1 LDFSKL
7 GVVLNLT
14 LVFPLKEKSSQKIAL
29 NVALVVVLVYLVYLT
44 GSLPVKNWKI
54 TEINLYLFS
63 DDLFLKYAIIIE
75 QNSLDVSLD
84 SEKGL

>member
-1 LDFSKL
+1 
-7 GVVLNLT
+7 VVLNLT

-54 TEINLYLFS
+54 TEINLYLF
-63 DDLFLKYAIIIE
+63 
-75 QNSLDVSLD
+75 
-84 SEKGL
+84 

>member
-1 LDFSKL
+1 MILDLFQKSETYHFNILSISWDSFGFLEL

-29 NVALVVVLVYLVYLT
+29 NVALVVVLVYLAFLT

-54 TEINLYLFS
+54 TEINLYLF
-63 DDLFLKYAIIIE
+63 
-75 QNSLDVSLD
+75 
-84 SEKGL
+84 